1 VPVPYEGD
9 VPVTY
14 EDDVP
19 VPHEGDVPEPHITA
33 AVNVVICYY
42 F

>member
-1 VPVPYEGD
+1 MPVPYEGD

-19 VPHEGDVPEPHITA
+19 VPHEGDVPVPHITA